1 MSTPLKFSAAKGPT
15 FYATLRQ
22 RVDAYFQTRQLSRHA
37 NGAMWAK
44 TVLFLTSFVF
54 LYVLILWG
62 PFGPGTRLG
71 LACLLGAC
79 NAFIGFN
86 ICHDALHGAFSANK
100 RVNRVFSL
108 LFNLVG
114 ANPYVWTLTHNVVH
128 HTYTNIP
135 GHDEDI
141 EVAPGLIRLSPE
153 DPWRPWQRYQHLY
166 AFPLYGLASLSWVFR
181 KDYVK
186 FFQPKIGEHVAR
198 HPRREYFNLFF
209 YKALYYLLFI
219 AVPLWVLP
227 LPWGQVLL
235 GFVVLHLVEGVVM
248 GLVFQLAHVV
258 EGTAFPAAD
267 ESGTMQEVWA
277 VHQLQTT
284 ANFAPRS
291 AVASFFC
298 GGLNR
303 QIEHHLFPRVCH
315 IHYPA
320 LAPIVRQTALEFNL
334 PYLEN
339 PSFGAALRSHYRMLR
354 RLGRPQPVADVA
366 RLQAAHS

>member
-1 MSTPLKFSAAKGPT
+1 MATPLKFSAAHGAP

-22 RVDAYFQTRQLSRHA
+22 RVDAYFQAQQLSRHA

-44 TVLFLTSFVF
+44 TVLFLASFLA
-54 LYVLILWG
+54 LYVLLLWG
-62 PFGPGTRLG
+62 PFTGGARLV
-71 LACLLGAC
+71 LAGLLGAC

-86 ICHDALHGAFSANK
+86 ICHDAMHGAFSANQ
-100 RVNRVFSL
+100 RVNRAFSL
-108 LFNLVG
+108 LFNLLG

-141 EVAPGLIRLSPE
+141 EVAPGLIRLSPA

-186 FFQPKIGEHVAR
+186 FFQPQIGQHAAR

-209 YKALYYLLFI
+209 YKALYYALFI
-219 AVPLWVLP
+219 AVPVLVLP
-227 LPWGQVLL
+227 WAQALL
-235 GFVVLHLVEGVVM
+235 AFLVLHAVEGVVM
-248 GLVFQLAHVV
+248 GLVFQLAHAV
-258 EGTAFPAAD
+258 EGTAFPAA
-267 ESGTMQEVWA
+267 EASGTMPEAWA
-277 VHQLQTT
+277 VHQLRTT

-291 AVASFFC
+291 GVASFLC

-320 LAPIVRQTALEFNL
+320 LAPIVRQTAQEFGL

-339 PSFGAALRSHYRMLR
+339 PSFGAALRSHYRLLR
-354 RLGRPQPVADVA
+354 RLGRPQLVAQAA
-366 RLQAAHS
+366 RLPTLRP